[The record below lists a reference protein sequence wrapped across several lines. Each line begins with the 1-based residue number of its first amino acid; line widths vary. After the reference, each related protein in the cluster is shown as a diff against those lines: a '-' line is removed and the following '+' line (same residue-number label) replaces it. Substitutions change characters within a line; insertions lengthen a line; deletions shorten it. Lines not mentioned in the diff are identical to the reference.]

1 MTISDLLN
9 LATHGVVPLDGAWG
23 TELSRRGLPAGMAPE
38 QWNLDQ
44 PDRVAEVPRAYAE
57 AGARIVLTN
66 TFGGSRC
73 KLEKNGLADRA
84 AEINRAGARISRDAV
99 PRDVFVCASVGP
111 TGEFLEPLGD
121 ITPAAMEDIF
131 AQQIAALIEGGAD
144 MIVVETMTDLEET
157 LCAVRAAKR
166 LAPSMPV
173 VASMTFDKGARGY
186 ATMMGITPAHAAAQL
201 DEHGADIIG
210 TNCGHGVEQMIEIV
224 HELRAHT
231 AKPLWARPNAGL
243 PQLVNGATVFPDE
256 PETMAAKIPALVE
269 AGAMFIGG
277 CCGTTPEHI
286 RQMAAALQHLPP
298 SACRDARC

>member
-1 MTISDLLN
+1 MTITELLN
-9 LATHGVVPLDGAWG
+9 MAGAGVVPLDGAWG
-23 TELSRRGLPAGMAPE
+23 TELSRRGLPAGTAPE
-38 QWNLDQ
+38 LWNLEQ
-44 PDRVAEVPRAYAE
+44 PERVAEVPRAYAE

-73 KLEKNGLADRA
+73 KLEKNGLAA
-84 AEINRAGARISRDAV
+84 HVAEINRTGARISRNAV
-99 PRDVFVCASVGP
+99 PRDVLVCASVGP

-121 ITPAAMEDIF
+121 IPPAAMEDIF
-131 AQQIAALIEGGAD
+131 AEQIAALIEGGAD

-186 ATMMGITPAHAAAQL
+186 ATMMGVTPAHAAAQL
-201 DEHGADIIG
+201 AEHGADIIG

-224 HELRAHT
+224 GELRANT
-231 AKPLWARPNAGL
+231 NKPLWARPNAGL
-243 PQLVNGATVFPDE
+243 PQLVNGVTVFPDS
-256 PETMAAKIPALVE
+256 PDNMAKKIPALVE
-269 AGAMFIGG
+269 AGATFIGG

-286 RQMAAALQHLPP
+286 QYMVKALAGLGPGMRQTT
-298 SACRDARC
+298 